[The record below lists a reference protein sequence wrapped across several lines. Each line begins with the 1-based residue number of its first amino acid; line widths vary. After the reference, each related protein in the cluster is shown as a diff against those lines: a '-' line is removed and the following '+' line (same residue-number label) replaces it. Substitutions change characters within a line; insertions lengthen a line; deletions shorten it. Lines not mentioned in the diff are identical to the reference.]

1 MAALRNRKMG
11 NILNLVFD
19 KWDGDIPIPNL
30 LFLNEKL
37 GIEALPNAKVD
48 TPLHFLAN
56 LGKDLINNNYKK
68 NYCKLTDV
76 SLNENYYY
84 IILHY
89 CSYDNLFNQN
99 EWQISEEV
107 EYYIKHKNLKV
118 IFLSEHESF
127 MNFNDDVQNIS
138 KLIDKKELNPKQFY
152 IINNNSLIDNIKNNT
167 LINLYKSNFLLE
179 LCTSSLV
186 ENGYIIPFTENKPFL
201 FLCLNRRPK
210 THRIALLTLL
220 KNNELLDSGIIDWSL
235 TYGLMNH
242 PLLSSYGQQ
251 HFIDG
256 SNDKKLLNS
265 YYQIC
270 SKPKLSFYETDKNW
284 FNNPN
289 DYSHFSHIE
298 CKSYENS
305 YINIITESHYEI
317 KDVHITEKSFK
328 PFYFYQF
335 PIFLASYGHIK
346 MLKKEH
352 PELYLFEDIINHEY
366 DLEIDVT
373 KRLHMVLNEIKR
385 LSKLEKEIKSYYI
398 SNKDRFIKNYEYVS
412 TYHLKKEK
420 DKYFYNL
427 SNKLKN

>member
-1 MAALRNRKMG
+1 MG

-19 KWDGDIPIPNL
+19 KWDGDMPISNL
-30 LFLNEKL
+30 LFLNKKL
-37 GIEALPNAKVD
+37 GREALPDTKID
-48 TPLHFLAN
+48 TPSHFFTN
-56 LGKDLINNNYKK
+56 LGNDLINNNYKK
-68 NYCKLTDV
+68 NYCKLADV

-89 CSYDNLFNQN
+89 CSYDNLFNEN

-118 IFLSEHESF
+118 IFLSEHESY
-127 MNFNDDVQNIS
+127 MDLNIDIQ
-138 KLIDKKELNPKQFY
+138 KLTDLIDKKELNPKQFY
-152 IINNNSLIDNIKNNT
+152 VINNNSLIDDIKNNT

-179 LCTSSLV
+179 KSSISLV
-186 ENGYIIPFTENKPFL
+186 ENEYKIPFIENKPFL

-220 KNNELLDSGIIDWSL
+220 KNNELLDSGLIDWSL

-270 SKPKLSFYETDKNW
+270 SKPKLSFYETDKDW
-284 FNNPN
+284 FNNPDN
-289 DYSHFSHIE
+289 YAHFMHIE
-298 CKSYENS
+298 SKSYENS

-317 KDVHITEKSFK
+317 KDIHITEKSYK

-335 PIFLASYGHIK
+335 PIFLASYRHVE
-346 MLKKEH
+346 MFKKEH
-352 PELYLFEDIINHEY
+352 PDLDLFEDIINYDY
-366 DLEIDVT
+366 DLEIDDK
-373 KRLHMVLNEIKR
+373 KRLHMVLNEIIR
-385 LSKLEKEIKSYYI
+385 LSKLEKKIKSYYI
-398 SNKDRFIKNYEYVS
+398 NNKDRFIKNYEYVS
-412 TYHLKKEK
+412 TYYLKNEK
-420 DKYFYNL
+420 YKYFYNL
-427 SNKLKN
+427 SNKLKKLI